1 MTGDLAGEWMRR
13 FLDRLYLAAGWLSA
27 ACFMAIALMVTAQL
41 IGRIVDSIM
50 RLFGMVPYGF
60 IVEGLAEIAGYLL
73 ATASLLALGLALK
86 SASHIRIT
94 MLLGLLPTRPR
105 WFFELFAI
113 GISTAF
119 AAYMALRM
127 GLLAYD
133 SWVYNEV
140 SFGLV
145 PVQLAYPQAAM
156 AFGLLVFTIALVD
169 ELIITFTTGKPSF
182 VVSEDAIALGK
193 EG

>member
-1 MTGDLAGEWMRR
+1 MRR
-13 FLDRLYLAAGWLSA
+13 FLDRMYLAAGWLSA
-27 ACFMAIALMVTAQL
+27 TCFVAIAAMVTVQL

-50 RLFGMVPYGF
+50 RLAGMVPYGF

-94 MLLGLLPTRPR
+94 LVLGFLPPKAR
-105 WFFELFAI
+105 WFAELFAI
-113 GISTAF
+113 GVSFLFSSFMTARL
-119 AAYMALRM
+119 ALMAL
-127 GLLAYD
+127 D
-133 SWVYNEV
+133 SWRFNEV

-156 AFGLLVFTIALVD
+156 ALGLLIFTIALLD
-169 ELIITFTTGKPSF
+169 ELVITATTGKPSF
-182 VVSEDAIALGK
+182 VATEDAIALGK

>member
-1 MTGDLAGEWMRR
+1 MRR
-13 FLDRLYLAAGWLSA
+13 FLDRLYLTAGWLSA
-27 ACFMAIALMVTAQL
+27 ACFMSIALMVTAQL
-41 IGRIVDSIM
+41 IGRIVDSTM
-50 RLFGMVPYGF
+50 RLLGMVPYGF
-60 IVEGLAEIAGYLL
+60 LVEGLAEIAGYLL

-94 MLLGLLPTRPR
+94 ILLGLLSPRPR
-105 WFFELFAI
+105 WYFELFAI
-113 GISTAF
+113 GVSTAF
-119 AAYMALRM
+119 AAFMTLRM

-145 PVQLAYPQAAM
+145 PVKLAYPQAAM
-156 AFGLLVFTIALVD
+156 AFGLLVFTISLID
-169 ELIITFTTGKPSF
+169 ELVITFTTGKPSF
-182 VVSEDAIALGK
+182 VATEDALTLGK

>member
-1 MTGDLAGEWMRR
+1 MRR
-13 FLDRLYLAAGWLSA
+13 FLDRMYLAAGWLSA
-27 ACFMAIALMVTAQL
+27 TCFVAIAAMVTVQL
-41 IGRIVDSIM
+41 IGRIVDSAM
-50 RLFGMVPYGF
+50 RLAGMVPYGF

-94 MLLGLLPTRPR
+94 LVLGFLPPKAR
-105 WFFELFAI
+105 WFAELFAI
-113 GISTAF
+113 GVSFLFSSFMTVRLAL
-119 AAYMALRM
+119 MAL
-127 GLLAYD
+127 D
-133 SWVYNEV
+133 SWRFNEV

-156 AFGLLVFTIALVD
+156 ALGLLIFTIALLD
-169 ELIITFTTGKPSF
+169 ELVITATTGKPSF
-182 VVSEDAIALGK
+182 VATEDAIALGK

>member
-1 MTGDLAGEWMRR
+1 M
-13 FLDRLYLAAGWLSA
+13 AGWLSA

-41 IGRIVDSIM
+41 IGRIVDSTM

-94 MLLGLLPTRPR
+94 MLLGLLPPRPR
-105 WFFELFAI
+105 WFFELYAI

-119 AAYMALRM
+119 AAYMTLRM

-145 PVQLAYPQAAM
+145 RVQLAYPQAAM

>member
-1 MTGDLAGEWMRR
+1 MWDGLKGEGMRQL
-13 FLDRLYLAAGWLSA
+13 LDRLYLAAGWLSA
-27 ACFMAIALMVTAQL
+27 ACFVTIALMVTVQL
-41 IGRIVDSIM
+41 VGRIVDSAM
-50 RLFGMVPYGF
+50 RLLGMTPYGF

-86 SASHIRIT
+86 SAFHIRIT
-94 MLLGLLPTRPR
+94 MLLGLLPSRPR

-113 GISTAF
+113 SVSTAF
-119 AAYMALRM
+119 AAYMTLRM

-145 PVQLAYPQAAM
+145 AVQLAYPQAAM
-156 AFGLLVFTIALVD
+156 AFGLLVLTIALVD
-169 ELIITFTTGKPSF
+169 ELVITFTSGKPSF
-182 VVSEDAIALGK
+182 VAAEDAHALGK